1 MLQSGVSPPV
11 LEERLVPVEGGLLW
25 WFEEGGGGGGRMKEC
40 CLLNECCLGWK
51 WKWSFS
57 CCLSVLVFWEVNA
70 RAASV
75 GAEPGLL
82 GSAIQF

>member
-25 WFEEGGGGGGRMKEC
+25 WFEEGGGGRMKEC

-51 WKWSFS
+51 WKWSFF
-57 CCLSVLVFWEVNA
+57 CCLSVLAFWEANE

>member
-1 MLQSGVSPPV
+1 
-11 LEERLVPVEGGLLW
+11 
-25 WFEEGGGGGGRMKEC
+25 MKEC

-51 WKWSFS
+51 WKWSFF
-57 CCLSVLVFWEVNA
+57 CCLSVLAFWEVNA